1 MLRLW
6 VRSPRFR
13 RPARPIGAAAIWL
26 LAPLL
31 CWSACGDRAKPC
43 VDQSK
48 PALEACNGRSE
59 QLQSEINELKKQL
72 AQALTNPGT
81 VKVDPSVMVIDGKLG
96 GPAKVLEGTISQDE
110 VIRVLRQNKASLSPC
125 YNRALKR
132 DSALHHRKLVLT
144 LAMKVKPAGVPD
156 EIALGPNY
164 DDGMIDCM
172 KKAVRRWRFPT
183 FKGTPVGVE
192 TPLTFQP
199 KR

>member
-1 MLRLW
+1 MTRLLD
-6 VRSPRFR
+6 RAPRNWR
-13 RPARPIGAAAIWL
+13 TARTVGAVAIWA
-26 LAPLL
+26 LAPLF
-31 CWSACGDRAKPC
+31 CWSACGDDAKPC
-43 VDQSK
+43 VDRSK
-48 PALEACNGRSE
+48 PALEACNSRAE
-59 QLQSEINELKKQL
+59 QLQSEVNTLKKQL

-81 VKVDPSVMVIDGKLG
+81 LRIDPSVMAIDGKVG
-96 GPAKVLEGTISQDE
+96 GPHKVREGTISEDE
-110 VIRVLRQNKASLSPC
+110 VIRVLRQNKVSLRPC

-156 EIALGPNY
+156 AIALGPNY
-164 DDGMIDCM
+164 DDQMIDCM

-183 FKGTPVGVE
+183 FQGTPVGVE